1 MYLGSVEL
9 TKKTSREGSA
19 VGLRLSSYFSF
30 SYQTCTFFTN
40 LTSCEP
46 LSAPLWRHQAPDKP
60 VIRVPHAVHLVLC
73 SAKESSWAS
82 HTSSLFLNNSTSPGS
97 GHSPHKMM
105 EFPAP
110 PASSPCPPTQEGSAL
125 WHRSS
130 RGHSCFSD
138 ASFLRIHSAPWH
150 LTPLQWQSCRG
161 ERITAKQGRMPGLVQ
176 AYPKRAISSA
186 LALQGPTLDSVDFCT
201 QN

>member
-1 MYLGSVEL
+1 MYI
-9 TKKTSREGSA
+9 
-19 VGLRLSSYFSF
+19 
-30 SYQTCTFFTN
+30 FTN

-60 VIRVPHAVHLVLC
+60 VVRVPHAVHLVLC

-82 HTSSLFLNNSTSPGS
+82 HTSSLFLNNSTSPGF

-150 LTPLQWQSCRG
+150 LTPPTMA
-161 ERITAKQGRMPGLVQ
+161 EPQGRKDNCQARQNARSCPGI
-176 AYPKRAISSA
+176 PKKGH
-186 LALQGPTLDSVDFCT
+186 LQCPGIARSHSRLSGFLHAELTTDPHINVNTANHTL
-201 QN
+201 QMYY